1 MGDGVTGGAEG
12 GAGALRAGRRRCCNE
27 PLDGAAARLRGLRGL
42 RGPGCRAGIA
52 GAGIA
57 GARVNTAR
65 AAAARLRASLS
76 LLCCCGRRHRAASSW
91 IRSLCKE
98 SPLCAG
104 PAAAGHSLWLVNGL
118 SRVVCLKRCFFSL
131 LPRLLTSRSVAF
143 AFRRWLMVP
152 GKAGGLSLHKSIPRS
167 KQALPQQR

>member
-12 GAGALRAGRRRCCNE
+12 GAGALRAGRRRCSNE
-27 PLDGAAARLRGLRGL
+27 PLDGAAARLRGQ
-42 RGPGCRAGIA
+42 RGPGCR
-52 GAGIA
+52 AGIA

-91 IRSLCKE
+91 VRSLCKE

-104 PAAAGHSLWLVNGL
+104 PAAAGHSLWSVKGL
-118 SRVVCLKRCFFSL
+118 SRVLCLKRCFFSL
-131 LPRLLTSRSVAF
+131 LPRLLASRSVAF

-152 GKAGGLSLHKSIPRS
+152 GKAGGLSLQKSISRS